1 MKRTIVVGDIHG
13 CYHELL
19 TLLEKTG
26 LRDEDL
32 LISVGDLVDRGN
44 TSKEVWQYFMDRP
57 NTITLMG
64 NHERKHLQGI
74 HNYAQEIVK
83 IQMGEQY
90 PHFLAWAMT
99 LPYYFETDDAII
111 VHAAMEHDLPLHVQ
125 RQDVL
130 SGTTAGERYLEKKYA
145 GQGVTKDKL
154 CQTTTETE
162 CKTTTDTAGQ
172 TTTETEHKTTTD
184 TTGQTTIETECKTTT
199 DTAGQTGRHTGVT
212 TSAYWT
218 DHYTGTKPVIYGHSV
233 TGHLPRIVNNT
244 YGIDTGACHGG
255 YLTAIEL
262 PGFIIHQVKV
272 EKDHW
277 KEQQAQWQIPVLE
290 SKDWDNMEIS
300 AIQKELD
307 RLAYKESPAIKDY
320 LNNKRSYLTDLD
332 ASLPT
337 LKAQLDLFASA
348 HSERLHEYPFKT
360 FLYKSR
366 SGNLSVTDLRKSL
379 HTPAKIKQ
387 LQHLLSDSLLVSRSD
402 GQ

>member
-32 LISVGDLVDRGN
+32 LISVGDLVDRGHS
-44 TSKEVWQYFMDRP
+44 SKEVWQYFMNRP
-57 NTITLMG
+57 NTIALMG
-64 NHERKHLQGI
+64 NHERKHLLGI

-90 PHFLAWAMT
+90 PCFLAWAMT

-111 VHAAMEHDLPLHVQ
+111 VHAAMEHDLPLHAQ
-125 RQDVL
+125 REDVL
-130 SGTTAGERYLEKKYA
+130 SGTTAGEKYLEKKY
-145 GQGVTKDKL
+145 GG
-154 CQTTTETE
+154 
-162 CKTTTDTAGQ
+162 KTGDPKG
-172 TTTETEHKTTTD
+172 EEY
-184 TTGQTTIETECKTTT
+184 
-199 DTAGQTGRHTGVT
+199 QTGEQSQG
-212 TSAYWT
+212 SWA
-218 DHYTGTKPVIYGHSV
+218 DHYNGTKRDYRSGSNSAGSSWADHYNGTKPVIYGHSV

-272 EKDHW
+272 ETDHW

-290 SKDWDNMEIS
+290 HKDWDNMEIT
-300 AIQKELD
+300 AIHRQLEK
-307 RLAYKESPAIKDY
+307 LAYITHPTVKEY
-320 LNNKRSYLTDLD
+320 LENKRAYLTNLD
-332 ASLPT
+332 IAL
-337 LKAQLDLFASA
+337 AQLKEQLALFAIA
-348 HSERLHEYPFKT
+348 HSDRLHEYPFKT

-366 SGNLSVTDLRKSL
+366 SGTLTIADLRKSL
-379 HTPAKIKQ
+379 NTPAKIKQ
-387 LQHLLSDSLLVSRSD
+387 LQHLLSDSLLIGRSHR
-402 GQ
+402 QR

>member
-83 IQMGEQY
+83 VQMGEQY
-90 PHFLAWAMT
+90 PHFLAWAMK

-111 VHAAMEHDLPLHVQ
+111 VHAAMEHDLPLHAQ

-130 SGTTAGERYLEKKYA
+130 SGTTAGEKYLEKKYA
-145 GQGVTKDKL
+145 G
-154 CQTTTETE
+154 
-162 CKTTTDTAGQ
+162 
-172 TTTETEHKTTTD
+172 HSNH
-184 TTGQTTIETECKTTT
+184 
-199 DTAGQTGRHTGVT
+199 HTGVT
-212 TSAYWT
+212 PSVYWT

-233 TGHLPRIVNNT
+233 TGNLPRIVNNT

-272 EKDHW
+272 ETDHW

-307 RLAYKESPAIKDY
+307 KLAYKESPAVKEY
-320 LNNKRSYLTDLD
+320 LDHKQSYLTDLD
-332 ASLPT
+332 ASLAK
-337 LKAQLDLFASA
+337 LKEQLDLFAIA
-348 HSERLHEYPFKT
+348 HSDRLHEYPFKT

-366 SGNLSVTDLRKSL
+366 SGNLSVADLRKSL

-402 GQ
+402 SQ